1 MTETEVY
8 VGTTPAGVIWNW
20 YGRGDLEAMRERFKE
35 VSRHQRAAKLVG
47 RSIMHRCFNK
57 HRRGVVVARSKDG
70 HEVLVKLH
78 ISMYNGKYRE
88 TRYYVAATDD
98 SRWALCQGVV
108 FNVEM
113 LRSYKEGELP
123 QKWQDRL

>member
-1 MTETEVY
+1 MTEAIY

-20 YGRGDLEAMRERFKE
+20 YGRGELETMRERFE
-35 VSRHQRAAKLVG
+35 VVCRQQRAAKLVG
-47 RSIMHRCFNK
+47 RVIMHRCFNK

-70 HEVLVKLH
+70 HEVLVKMN

-88 TRYYVAATDD
+88 TRYFVAATDD
-98 SRWALCQGVV
+98 PRWLQYQGVV

-123 QKWQDRL
+123 LKWQDRL